1 VKASGHFR
9 DPARTLGDDHEIHDD
24 QDREDDDPDDEI
36 AAHHEIAERLNHV
49 TGRVCAF
56 MSA

>member
-36 AAHHEIAERLNHV
+36 AAHHEIAERSI
-49 TGRVCAF
+49 T
-56 MSA
+56 